1 MLLRVTAEPNHLY
14 NVAVMREGDIM
25 GVKPPTKGITI
36 DTTHRRYS
44 RGLKS
49 HPPVTQ
55 WNLQVPPDTVYVLKL
70 SRDMGHDNTNNCR
83 IISSSVK
90 FRAEHKIE

>member
-1 MLLRVTAEPNHLY
+1 MLLRVTAKPNHLY
-14 NVAVMREGDIM
+14 SVAVTREGDFM

-55 WNLQVPPDTVYVLKL
+55 WNL
-70 SRDMGHDNTNNCR
+70 
-83 IISSSVK
+83 
-90 FRAEHKIE
+90 

>member
-14 NVAVMREGDIM
+14 NVAVMREGDFM

-36 DTTHRRYS
+36 GTTHRRYS

-49 HPPVTQ
+49 HPSVTQ
-55 WNLQVPPDTVYVLKL
+55 WNLQVPLDTVYVLKL
-70 SRDMGHDNTNNCR
+70 SRDLGHDNTNNW
-83 IISSSVK
+83 
-90 FRAEHKIE
+90 